1 MIDFLVLYSD
11 PTYAKPVWT
20 NSPPKGAPGA
30 PSPEGAIGQ
39 VYGETLGSFL
49 VIDLDAGTAHTFVR
63 RTSLEAL

>member
-1 MIDFLVLYSD
+1 MTDFLVLYSD

-20 NSPPKGAPGA
+20 NSPPKAALGA

-39 VYGETLGSFL
+39 VYGETLGTFL
-49 VIDLDAGTAHTFVR
+49 VIDLEHQTAHTFVR